1 MSSGLLRAARV
12 VVAVV
17 YAVVF
22 AYVVIL
28 GIAFVLLLL
37 GASPTASFAEWIYR
51 ASTRI
56 MQPFRGLFP
65 QQEINGN
72 SIFDASLLFAIVI
85 YSMLAVL
92 LHGVVDW
99 MSARIYASEQ
109 YRQQLGGP
117 TAPDGSSAGVSS
129 GQYSGT
135 VPGQYTEADRS
146 RR

>member
-12 VVAVV
+12 IVAVI

-51 ASTRI
+51 ASSRI
-56 MQPFRGLFP
+56 MEPFRGLFP
-65 QQEINGN
+65 NQQVNGD
-72 SIFDASLLFAIVI
+72 SVFDASLLFAVVI
-85 YSMLAVL
+85 YSMLALL
-92 LHGVVDW
+92 LHAGISW
-99 MSARIYASEQ
+99 MSDRIYASA
-109 YRQQLGGP
+109 QQQQQFRPSTGLGGR
-117 TAPDGSSAGVSS
+117 PDDIPSDRYPAS
-129 GQYSGT
+129 
-135 VPGQYTEADRS
+135 VPGQQTEADRS